1 MTKYTDI
8 CGIDFET
15 HKSKHTKQMI
25 EAHLNRPIK
34 LLNNCYKKPSATKQ
48 AVYNGIRRLFGDSR
62 QVSRL
67 SITGYNTDF
76 FTMGALY
83 LDYETGEIIGYMKI
97 TKDHNYLY
105 LMS

>member
-25 EAHLNRPIK
+25 ENHLNRPIK
-34 LLNNCYKKPSATKQ
+34 TLNNCYKKPSATKQ
-48 AVYNGIRRLFGDSR
+48 TVYNGIRNLFGDCR
-62 QVSRL
+62 QISRL
-67 SITGYNTDF
+67 SVTGHSCDF

-83 LDYETGEIIGYMKI
+83 LDDETGEIIGYMKI
-97 TKDHNYLY
+97 TKDRNYLY
-105 LMS
+105 I